1 MMGASPVGPSPGRD
15 MYVSRIG
22 SNLTP
27 RIIARI
33 MSQADTGQVSEWHD
47 LLNEVRQ
54 KDAALHSL
62 LQTRETALLSRGW
75 DTAPFIAAGVK
86 EPKKR
91 DEKIAAFCK
100 DALASA
106 CGFNRALSHLLDA
119 NYKGFSVVETKWR
132 KRDDGKVVPV
142 DFTPIQG
149 RRFYVEEDQR
159 ITLYDCGSVLP
170 RRDVL
175 GEFPGR
181 FICHKPRVNGDQLAR
196 EGLGRCLVWYSAFGT
211 WAWRDWMMFAE
222 LFGKPNRHVEYD
234 PETYQA
240 DTDEQ
245 VKAALD
251 AMSSSGYAIFPKGSK
266 LITEW
271 PAGGKGGASPAD
283 AIIEK
288 AAEWMA
294 LAVIGQRQTI
304 GKVTGGM
311 GATGDV
317 RDLVRKD
324 ILKADDEALG
334 ETIREQLLVPLV
346 TLNYGPK
353 AAACFFGFD
362 VEDPADLNAFADAIG
377 KLKLAGLKIPTAYVY
392 ETTGIPKPIADEPT
406 LDTDGVED
414 EAEAKAAGTAEG
426 AATGALD
433 GAPANDAE
441 KTDAQPT
448 DDAASGDADA

>member
-1 MMGASPVGPSPGRD
+1 

-22 SNLTP
+22 SALTP
-27 RIIARI
+27 RRIATI
-33 MSQADTGQVSEWHD
+33 LSLADTGYVAQWHD
-47 LLNEVRQ
+47 LLNEIRQ

-100 DALASA
+100 DSLASA

-119 NYKGFSVVETKWR
+119 NYKGFSVVETLWK
-132 KRDDGKVVPV
+132 KRSDGKVVPV

-149 RRFYVEEDQR
+149 RRWFIEETQDL
-159 ITLYDCGSVLP
+159 TLYDDGVRIP
-170 RRDVL
+170 RADVL
-175 GEFPGR
+175 RQYPGR

-211 WAWRDWMMFAE
+211 WAWRDWLMFAE

-251 AMSSSGYAIFPKGSK
+251 AMSSSGYAIFPKGAK

-283 AIIEK
+283 GIIEK

-304 GKVTGGM
+304 SKVTGGM
-311 GATGDV
+311 GSSGDV

-346 TLNYGPK
+346 MLNYGPK

-362 VEDPADLNAFADAIG
+362 VEDPSDLSAFATAIG
-377 KLKLAGLKIPTAYVY
+377 GLKLAGLKIPTAYVY
-392 ETTGIPKPIADEPT
+392 ETTGIPKPIGDEPT
-406 LDTDGVED
+406 LGTDAIED
-414 EAEAKAAGTAEG
+414 DAEAKAAGEAEG

-433 GAPANDAE
+433 GAPASDAE

-448 DDAASGDADA
+448 DDAEGGNADA

>member
-1 MMGASPVGPSPGRD
+1 
-15 MYVSRIG
+15 MYVTRIG
-22 SNLTP
+22 SALTP
-27 RIIARI
+27 RRIATI
-33 MSQADTGQVSEWHD
+33 LSLADTGYVAQWHD
-47 LLNEVRQ
+47 LLNEIRQ

-119 NYKGFSVVETKWR
+119 NYKGFSVVETVWK
-132 KRDDGKVVPV
+132 KRSDGKVVPV
-142 DFTPIQG
+142 DFVPIQG
-149 RRFYVEEDQR
+149 RRWFVEETQDL
-159 ITLYDCGSVLP
+159 TLYDDGIRIP
-170 RRDVL
+170 RADVI
-175 GEFPGR
+175 GQYPGR

-251 AMSSSGYAIFPKGSK
+251 AMSSSGYAIFPKGAK

-283 AIIEK
+283 AIVEK

-304 GKVTGGM
+304 SKVTSGM

-334 ETIREQLLVPLV
+334 ETIREQLLVPMV
-346 TLNYGPK
+346 VLNFGPK

-362 VEDPADLNAFADAIG
+362 VEDPSDLNAFADAIG
-377 KLKLAGLKIPTAYVY
+377 KLKTAGLKIPTAYVY
-392 ETTGIPKPIADEPT
+392 ETTGIPKPISEEPT
-406 LDTDGVED
+406 LDADAIED
-414 EAEAKAAGTAEG
+414 AAEAQAEGEAEG
-426 AATGALD
+426 AIVGAAEGAVD
-433 GAPANDAE
+433 APAEAAE
-441 KTDAQPT
+441 EAVEVKTDATNT
-448 DDAASGDADA
+448 DPAD

>member
-1 MMGASPVGPSPGRD
+1 ML
-15 MYVSRIG
+15 VSRIG
-22 SNLTP
+22 SGLNP
-27 RIIARI
+27 RRIASI
-33 MSQADTGQVSEWHD
+33 MSHADGGYVAQWHD
-47 LLNEVRQ
+47 LLNEIRQ

-119 NYKGFSVVETKWR
+119 NYKGFSVVETQWK
-132 KRDDGKVVPV
+132 KRSDGKVVPV
-142 DFTPIQG
+142 DFHPIQG
-149 RRFYVEEDQR
+149 RRWYVEENQDL
-159 ITLYDCGSVLP
+159 TLYDDGEVLP
-170 RRDVL
+170 RVDVL
-175 GEFPGR
+175 GQFPGR

-222 LFGKPNRHVEYD
+222 LFGKPNRHTEYD
-234 PETYQA
+234 PETYQD

-251 AMSSSGYAIFPKGSK
+251 AMSSSGYAIFPKGVK

-304 GKVTGGM
+304 SSVTGGM

-346 TLNYGPK
+346 TLNYGTK

-362 VEDPADLNAFADAIG
+362 VEDPADLNAFADAVG

-392 ETTGIPKPIADEPT
+392 ETTGIPKPIGDEPT
-406 LDTDGVED
+406 LDSDAVED
-414 EAEAKAAGTAEG
+414 EAEAKAAGAAEG
-426 AATGALD
+426 AAEGALD
-433 GAPANDAE
+433 AAPAGDAE

-448 DDAASGDADA
+448 DDAEGGNADA

>member
-1 MMGASPVGPSPGRD
+1 
-15 MYVSRIG
+15 
-22 SNLTP
+22 
-27 RIIARI
+27 
-33 MSQADTGQVSEWHD
+33 
-47 LLNEVRQ
+47 
-54 KDAALHSL
+54 
-62 LQTRETALLSRGW
+62 
-75 DTAPFIAAGVK
+75 
-86 EPKKR
+86 
-91 DEKIAAFCK
+91 
-100 DALASA
+100 
-106 CGFNRALSHLLDA
+106 
-119 NYKGFSVVETKWR
+119 
-132 KRDDGKVVPV
+132 
-142 DFTPIQG
+142 
-149 RRFYVEEDQR
+149 
-159 ITLYDCGSVLP
+159 
-170 RRDVL
+170 
-175 GEFPGR
+175 
-181 FICHKPRVNGDQLAR
+181 
-196 EGLGRCLVWYSAFGT
+196 
-211 WAWRDWMMFAE
+211 MMFAE

-283 AIIEK
+283 GIIEK

-304 GKVTGGM
+304 SKVTGGM

-346 TLNYGPK
+346 TLNFGPK

-362 VEDPADLNAFADAIG
+362 VEDPADLNDFADAIG
-377 KLKLAGLKIPTAYVY
+377 KLKTSGLKVPTAYVH
-392 ETTGIPKPIADEPT
+392 ETTGIPKPVGDEPT
-406 LDTDGVED
+406 LGSDAAED
-414 EAEAKAAGTAEG
+414 EGEAKAAITAEG
-426 AATGALD
+426 AATVALD
-433 GAPANDAE
+433 AAPANDAE

>member
-1 MMGASPVGPSPGRD
+1 

-22 SNLTP
+22 SALTP
-27 RIIARI
+27 RRIATI
-33 MSQADTGQVSEWHD
+33 LSLADTGYVAQWHD
-47 LLNEVRQ
+47 LLNEIRQ

-100 DALASA
+100 DSLASA

-119 NYKGFSVVETKWR
+119 NYKGFSVVETLWK
-132 KRDDGKVVPV
+132 KRSDGKVVPV

-149 RRFYVEEDQR
+149 RRWFIEETQDL
-159 ITLYDCGSVLP
+159 TLYDDGGRIP
-170 RRDVL
+170 RADVL
-175 GEFPGR
+175 RQYPGR

-211 WAWRDWMMFAE
+211 WAWRDWLMFAE

-251 AMSSSGYAIFPKGSK
+251 AMSSSGYAIFPKGAK

-283 AIIEK
+283 GIIEK

-304 GKVTGGM
+304 SKVTGGM
-311 GATGDV
+311 GSSGDV

-346 TLNYGPK
+346 MLNYGPK

-362 VEDPADLNAFADAIG
+362 VEDPSDLSAFATAIG
-377 KLKLAGLKIPTAYVY
+377 GLKLAGLKIPTAYVY
-392 ETTGIPKPIADEPT
+392 ETTGIPKPIGDEPT
-406 LDTDGVED
+406 LGTDAIED
-414 EAEAKAAGTAEG
+414 DAEAKAAGEAEG

-433 GAPANDAE
+433 GAPASDAE

-448 DDAASGDADA
+448 DDAEGGNADA